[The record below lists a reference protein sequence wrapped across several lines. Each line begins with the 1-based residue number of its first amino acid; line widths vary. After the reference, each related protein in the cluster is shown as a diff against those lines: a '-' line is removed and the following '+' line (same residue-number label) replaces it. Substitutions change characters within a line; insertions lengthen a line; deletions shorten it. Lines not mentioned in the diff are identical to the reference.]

1 MLFRSKYEMLR
12 RVSIDN
18 ASVTE
23 ISDEY
28 GVSRPTYYQAKANF
42 DAAGIAGLVPKKPGP
57 RTPHKVHGEVLA
69 FLQARLVPG
78 EPVRARELARL
89 IRRELGIAVHPRT
102 IERALK
108 KTAG

>member
-1 MLFRSKYEMLR
+1 
-12 RVSIDN
+12 
-18 ASVTE
+18 
-23 ISDEY
+23 
-28 GVSRPTYYQAKANF
+28 
-42 DAAGIAGLVPKKPGP
+42 
-57 RTPHKVHGEVLA
+57 VHGEVLA